1 MTMITL
7 LKEIDM
13 SGSKFTSSQ
22 NKQSAQP
29 RTEADEK
36 GKKAAEKSSGNEKSR
51 IKAGEKNGAGG
62 GAKQKQKH

>member
-7 LKEIDM
+7 LKGIDM
-13 SGSKFTSSQ
+13 SASKSTSSQ
-22 NKQSAQP
+22 NKQSAQQ
-29 RTEADEK
+29 TEADEK

-51 IKAGEKNGAGG
+51 IKAGEKDGAGG

>member
-1 MTMITL
+1 MTIVTL

-13 SGSKFTSSQ
+13 SGSKSTSQ
-22 NKQSAQP
+22 TKQSALP

-36 GKKAAEKSSGNEKSR
+36 GKKAAGKSSGNEKSR
-51 IKAGEKNGAGG
+51 IKAGENDGAGG